1 MKNKELISL
10 KIKKLIKVISG
21 EIIAGEANMEFAGI
35 SIDSRKASKGGL
47 FIAIKGEKKNGHL
60 FIEEAIKKGVSA
72 VLLDEREEEIKRFSH
87 SMGSKTAIIKVKD
100 TLRALQ
106 DIALD
111 NRLKFK
117 IPVIGI
123 TGSNGKSTVK
133 EMVASILSTKFHVLK
148 NQGNFNNHIGLPL
161 TLFELNS
168 THEAAVLEMG
178 MSGFGEIS
186 RLCEIARPQ
195 HGVVTNIGEAH
206 LENLGSLENVLKA
219 KQELVDFLDSRSTV
233 VLNSDSFGFDVLKNA
248 ARGKVVSFGVN
259 NMADIWASEV
269 FLEDSEVIFQLMD
282 GERKI
287 TRCRINVPG
296 MHNLYNALCAAAVAK
311 ALEISIYDVVKGLDS
326 YKPLAMRMEDM
337 EWNGVFLINDAY
349 NANPASMVA
358 AINLLVG
365 KTVKGRRI
373 LVAGDMLELGEHS
386 EAAHSRIGKIV
397 AQKKLD
403 FFVTFGDKAE
413 GCGIAAMESGF
424 NSSRVRGFKDPDK
437 AAKFL
442 RGLARKGDCLLIKG
456 SRGMRMEKI
465 IEKIMED

>member
-1 MKNKELISL
+1 
-10 KIKKLIKVISG
+10 
-21 EIIAGEANMEFAGI
+21 
-35 SIDSRKASKGGL
+35 
-47 FIAIKGEKKNGHL
+47 
-60 FIEEAIKKGVSA
+60 
-72 VLLDEREEEIKRFSH
+72 
-87 SMGSKTAIIKVKD
+87 
-100 TLRALQ
+100 
-106 DIALD
+106 
-111 NRLKFK
+111 
-117 IPVIGI
+117 
-123 TGSNGKSTVK
+123 
-133 EMVASILSTKFHVLK
+133 
-148 NQGNFNNHIGLPL
+148 L

-259 NMADIWASEV
+259 NMADIRANEI
-269 FLEDSEVIFQLMD
+269 FLEDSEVIFHLMD

-311 ALEISIYDVVKGLDS
+311 VLGISIYDVVKGLDS

-349 NANPASMVA
+349 NANPTSMAA
-358 AINLLVG
+358 AIDLLVG
-365 KTVKGRRI
+365 KTVEGRKI

-403 FFVTFGDKAE
+403 FFVTFGDKAA

-424 NSSRVRGFKDPDK
+424 NSSRVRGFKDPDE